1 MSHFV
6 KAKIPITV
14 VNIQFLG
21 KLAKRNL
28 CANVKTPAKQLS
40 PEIIAKREK
49 YLLFERDFENKV
61 DYAKLS
67 DKEKEIHFLHKEAI
81 EQFKWTYI
89 DPATGNKASTRFR
102 KYLLEKCC
110 GSGCRHCIY
119 DHEAVPATQKL
130 LKRFN
135 TAFWTPVDNPPNTEN
150 IVIPEIHIK
159 PKQTSSDS

>member
-67 DKEKEIHFLHKEAI
+67 DKEKEIHFLHK
-81 EQFKWTYI
+81 
-89 DPATGNKASTRFR
+89 GNFDK
-102 KYLLEKCC
+102 
-110 GSGCRHCIY
+110 
-119 DHEAVPATQKL
+119 
-130 LKRFN
+130 
-135 TAFWTPVDNPPNTEN
+135 
-150 IVIPEIHIK
+150 IVIK
-159 PKQTSSDS
+159 NRTV